1 MLGLLSQDRQTDR
14 ELTEVEVIHAVSQQN
29 VIEHC
34 DVRVV
39 VSRQT
44 DRELTEVEVIH
55 AVSQQNVTEHCDV
68 RVVVS
73 RQTDRQTE
81 N

>member
-1 MLGLLSQDRQTDR
+1 MSQSTVMLGLLSPDRQTDR
-14 ELTEVEVIHAVSQQN
+14 ELTEVEVIHAVCQQN

-44 DRELTEVEVIH
+44 DR
-55 AVSQQNVTEHCDV
+55 Q
-68 RVVVS
+68 R
-73 RQTDRQTE
+73 TDRGRSYTCSESTE
-81 N
+81 CHRAL